1 MRLHIGVIPDS
12 PDFAPD
18 KRWKS
23 LREPTPWRMQLLALP
38 IGVGSAATVALLW
51 LVITPLPA
59 AMFTVTPFALLL
71 SLPGIVL
78 VHELIHAC
86 VHPLTGRSPHS
97 TLGFWPSRVL
107 LYAHYDGELTRNR
120 FVAILLMPLFVI
132 SIAPLLVAAAAQ
144 ITSGWFAFI
153 SSFNALLACGDILG
167 AGMALFQIPASATV
181 RNQGWRTHWRANETA
196 A

>member
-1 MRLHIGVIPDS
+1 MRFHLGAIPNLFDH
-12 PDFAPD
+12 ALD
-18 KRWKS
+18 KHWKS

-86 VHPLTGRSPHS
+86 VHPLTGRSPRS
-97 TLGFWPSRVL
+97 PVRCWP
-107 LYAHYDGELTRNR
+107 
-120 FVAILLMPLFVI
+120 
-132 SIAPLLVAAAAQ
+132 
-144 ITSGWFAFI
+144 
-153 SSFNALLACGDILG
+153 
-167 AGMALFQIPASATV
+167 
-181 RNQGWRTHWRANETA
+181 
-196 A
+196 